1 MGKVI
6 DISSYQNDNV
16 VDVAAELLGKQLC
29 TNINGKRVTG
39 LIVETEAYSGDD
51 DKACHANNQ
60 RKTKRNQIMFEP
72 GGHAYIYLCYGVH
85 HLFNVVTNVRGKA
98 DAVLIRAVEP
108 LEGVGIMLDRRKMP
122 KFEKQVTN
130 GPGKFTQAFGITT
143 QYYGTALDS
152 DIIWIEESKS
162 ISKNNIVATTRV
174 GVDYAEDDALKP
186 WRFYLKE
193 NKWVS
198 RF

>member
-6 DISSYQNDNV
+6 DISWYQNNNV
-16 VDVAAELLGKQLC
+16 VDVATGLLGKHLC
-29 TNINGKRVTG
+29 TNINGKQVKG
-39 LIVETEAYSGDD
+39 LIVETEAYSGDN

-72 GGHAYIYLCYGVH
+72 GGHAYIYLCYGIH
-85 HLFNVVTNVRGKA
+85 HLFNVVTNVIGKA

-108 LEGVGIMLDRRKMP
+108 LEGVEAMLDRRKMG

-152 DIIWIEESKS
+152 KIIWIEESKS
-162 ISKNNIVATTRV
+162 ISENNIIAAARIGV
-174 GVDYAEDDALKP
+174 GYAEEDALKP